1 MHCELL
7 CGSEKVRGPLPYK
20 PNMLAKVF
28 ARLGLK
34 FPPLPQTLS
43 TPLADLSNT
52 HTLYPVTVNK
62 PPASRQEDSVLA
74 SRVVDTNAITYTY
87 ITVPRNYAALRLQL
101 KERISGRHALY
112 ELNYA
117 TFNSIAIKADLEA
130 RINAAEIVDSFQKG
144 KINSIKWRGKNG
156 KISVEDVETMQ
167 AIYDTIFRYLHI
179 GFAAKEIAED
189 TVDTASD
196 AELVLLD
203 PIAVFDA
210 TVATLDSTM

>member
-7 CGSEKVRGPLPYK
+7 RGTEKIRGPLPYK
-20 PNMLAKVF
+20 PAMLAKVL

-34 FPPLPQTLS
+34 FPPLPEHLTLPVS
-43 TPLADLSNT
+43 DLSAT
-52 HTLYPVTVNK
+52 HTLYPVTISK

-74 SRVVDTNAITYTY
+74 SRAVDAYGVTYTY
-87 ITVPRNYAALRLQL
+87 NTVPRNYDALRLQL

-112 ELNYA
+112 ELNYV
-117 TFNSIAIKADLEA
+117 TFDSVAIKADLEA
-130 RINAAEIVDSFQKG
+130 RINAAEIVESFQNG

-156 KISVEDVETMQ
+156 KITVESIETMQ

-189 TVDTASD
+189 TVDTSSD
-196 AELVLLD
+196 AELISLD
-203 PIAVFDA
+203 PIAIFDT
-210 TVATLDSTM
+210 TVTTLESVM